1 MFGRKVKVTFTP
13 EDMFNA
19 TALFKN
25 HRDFLQHL
33 FKKEGIE
40 VTQFHNEYH
49 PDGTIKKQGI
59 VVGRTDSD
67 LVPTVTV
74 EATVGI
80 NAREIHNAST
90 GN

>member
-1 MFGRKVKVTFTP
+1 MFGRKVVVTFTP

-40 VTQFHNEYH
+40 VTQFHNEYNA
-49 PDGTIKKQGI
+49 DGTIKKQGI
-59 VVGRTDSD
+59 QVGRTDSD
-67 LVPTVTV
+67 LIPTVTV
-74 EATVGI
+74 TAVVGV
-80 NAREIHNAST
+80 NAKEIHSASA